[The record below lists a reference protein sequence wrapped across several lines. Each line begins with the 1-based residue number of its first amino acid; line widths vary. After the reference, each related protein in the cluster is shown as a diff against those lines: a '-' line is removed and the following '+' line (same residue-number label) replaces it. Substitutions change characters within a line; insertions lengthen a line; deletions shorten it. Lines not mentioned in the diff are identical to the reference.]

1 MDTEFKNFFANILDL
16 MDLENSDNKKQIIEC
31 LHDFKKDIDIKL
43 NRAYDVGLL
52 DGGYAMDKIKN
63 EYVILDEKFDD
74 EDPIFQLD
82 VDVPI
87 LKKQQIETIKSTVK
101 PSATIIASS
110 IVSYGF
116 SKSKKTTKYFK
127 Q

>member
-1 MDTEFKNFFANILDL
+1 M
-16 MDLENSDNKKQIIEC
+16 
-31 LHDFKKDIDIKL
+31 HDFKKDIDIKL